1 VPEGPGSEI
10 YRWYAEAAR
19 GANYRALKAGD
30 TLSWGPFKVVVLWPE
45 PPLSGGWNVNSL
57 VLKLVYGESSF
68 LLAGDATDVVEK
80 ALLGRGVELRAKV
93 LKVGHHGAP
102 DATGKDFLEAVSPA
116 YAVIS
121 VDEGNI
127 RGYPDKEVLKRLKKR
142 GIEILLTKSHGD
154 ITFTVSPKGNLFLS
168 IGNDK

>member
-1 VPEGPGSEI
+1 
-10 YRWYAEAAR
+10 
-19 GANYRALKAGD
+19 
-30 TLSWGPFKVVVLWPE
+30 VVLWPE